1 MHLIKVSAIN
11 STNSFG
17 REMFRENPAMP
28 ATCVVAEN
36 QLQGR
41 GQRGTTWNAEP
52 GQNLTFSIIYPK
64 PGISPGQQFLLSA
77 AVATAIVKALEQFQ
91 LPRLRVKWPND
102 IMSANRKLGG
112 ILIENVITEA
122 RVVASVIGIGLN
134 VNQQVFP
141 GLPGAGSMRSVSQK
155 EYNLDDVLQL
165 LLDVLE
171 KELGLLSD
179 KRSEEIMEAYKSRLF
194 RMEVPSTF
202 ELPDKTLLTGVITN
216 VSPGGK
222 LVVRCEEELLREFDL
237 KEVRLLF

>member
-17 REMFRENPAMP
+17 REMFRENPGMP
-28 ATCVVAEN
+28 ATCVVAKN

-52 GQNLTFSIIYPK
+52 GQNLTFSIIYPD

-77 AVATAIVKALEQFQ
+77 AVATAVVNALEQFH

-102 IMSANRKLGG
+102 IMSANLKLGG

-134 VNQQVFP
+134 VNQQTFS
-141 GLPGAGSMRSVSQK
+141 GLPNAGSMRAITHRK
-155 EYNLDDVLQL
+155 YDLDEVLQL
-165 LLDVLE
+165 LLKVLE
-171 KELGLLSD
+171 KELRLLSD
-179 KRSEEIMEAYKSRLF
+179 TRSEEIMNGYKSRLF
-194 RMEVPSTF
+194 RMQVPSTF
-202 ELPDKTLLTGVITN
+202 ELPDKTLLTGVIAD

-222 LVVRCEEELLREFDL
+222 LIVRCEEDLLREFDL